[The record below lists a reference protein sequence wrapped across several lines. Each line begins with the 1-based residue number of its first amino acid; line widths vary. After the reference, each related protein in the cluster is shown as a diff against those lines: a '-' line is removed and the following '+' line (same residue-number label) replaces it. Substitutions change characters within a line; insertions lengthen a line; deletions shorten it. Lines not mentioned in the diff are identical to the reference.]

1 MNAIIGF
8 SELLCDPNTSPKN
21 MRRYNEIITNSSS
34 QLLSVVNDLL
44 TISILESKQIQVTLS
59 NLNVNNVIKELQS
72 IFLKKAV
79 EKDIKF
85 KIENNL
91 IEDFYIYSDEMKIR
105 QVLINLLSNA
115 FKFTKSGSVELGYSV
130 KIIL

>member
-1 MNAIIGF
+1 
-8 SELLCDPNTSPKN
+8 

-72 IFLKKAV
+72 IFLKK
-79 EKDIKF
+79 
-85 KIENNL
+85 L
-91 IEDFYIYSDEMKIR
+91 
-105 QVLINLLSNA
+105 
-115 FKFTKSGSVELGYSV
+115 
-130 KIIL
+130 